1 VLKYNKIKAGGD
13 KDKMVWIILIV
24 GLLLLGGIMDFIAK
38 KRNMKID
45 PEEGAK
51 NASDS
56 ERIYIETY
64 MHNTK
69 QNQGNIPFL

>member
-1 VLKYNKIKAGGD
+1 MG
-13 KDKMVWIILIV
+13 WIILIG
-24 GLLLLGGIMDFIAK
+24 GLLLLGGIIDFIAK

-56 ERIYIETY
+56 ERIYVETY

-69 QNQGNIPFL
+69 QNHENNPFL

>member
-1 VLKYNKIKAGGD
+1 
-13 KDKMVWIILIV
+13 
-24 GLLLLGGIMDFIAK
+24 LGGIIDFIAK

-56 ERIYIETY
+56 ERIYVETY

-69 QNQGNIPFL
+69 QNHENNPFL

>member
-1 VLKYNKIKAGGD
+1 MG
-13 KDKMVWIILIV
+13 WIVLIV

-38 KRNMKID
+38 KRNINID

-69 QNQGNIPFL
+69 QNHDNIPFL